1 MSSSIAPTTPSH
13 MRAARI
19 ARFGAAREVFEV
31 ADNAPTPTPGK
42 GEVLVRQRAS
52 SVNPIDC
59 RRRGGYG
66 RKLMKLGGLAGF
78 PLVLGNDVSGDVAA
92 VGPGVSALGVGDA
105 VFGAQRPSPQGAYA
119 EYCVVKADDLVA
131 KPEELSYR
139 EAAAL
144 PYAFLSAWAALKA
157 AGFRP
162 ESAPGKR
169 VFLQGGSG
177 GTGVVTL
184 QVCKGLGAYVA
195 TTAGP
200 AGIDLCRDLGADAVI
215 NYHTQ
220 DFAQELRDI
229 DFAICLADQAEERK
243 MLSIL
248 RRGPGAGYGTI
259 VHPLMP
265 LVDEKGLLVGGV
277 QAAATLL
284 GRRLRQ
290 ALRRRGYGWTLFR
303 PDRAALE
310 LLARLAAGGK
320 VRAVIDQTYPL
331 TDIAAA
337 HEYVERGR
345 SKGKVVVDI
354 A

>member
-1 MSSSIAPTTPSH
+1 MTSSTTPTTPGH
-13 MRAARI
+13 MQAARI
-19 ARFGAAREVFEV
+19 SRFGAARDVFEV
-31 ADNAPTPTPGK
+31 AHDAPVPTPGK
-42 GEVLVRQRAS
+42 GEVLVRQRAT

-66 RKLMKLGGLAGF
+66 QKLMKLRGLSGF
-78 PLVLGNDVSGDVAA
+78 PLTLGNDVAGDVVAI
-92 VGPGVSALGVGDA
+92 GPDVTALKVGDA
-105 VFGAQRPSPQGAYA
+105 VFGAQRPAPQGTTA

-131 KPEELSYR
+131 KPAGLSYR

-157 AGFRP
+157 AGLR
-162 ESAPGKR
+162 ADQAAGKR

-177 GTGVVTL
+177 GTGVVTV
-184 QVCKGLGAYVA
+184 QICKALGAYVA

-200 AGIDLCRDLGADAVI
+200 AGIDLCKGLGADEVI
-215 NYHTQ
+215 NYRTQ
-220 DFAQELRDI
+220 DFAQELRDF

-277 QAAATLL
+277 QAAATLI

-290 ALRRRGYGWTLFR
+290 ALQRRRYAWTLFS

-310 LLARLAAGGK
+310 LLARLAAEGK

-331 TDIAAA
+331 ADIAAA

>member
-1 MSSSIAPTTPSH
+1 MSSSTAPTTPRH
-13 MRAARI
+13 MQAARL
-19 ARFGAAREVFEV
+19 ARFGAARDVFEV
-31 ADNAPTPTPGK
+31 VEDAPTPTPGE
-42 GEVLVRQRAS
+42 GEVLVRQRAT

-66 RKLMKLGGLAGF
+66 QKLMKLRGLADF
-78 PLVLGNDVSGDVAA
+78 PLVLGNDVSGDVVAI
-92 VGPGVSALGVGDA
+92 GPGVSALRVGDA
-105 VFGAQRPSPQGAYA
+105 VFGAQRPSPQGTYA

-131 KPEELSYR
+131 KPAELSYR

-144 PYAFLSAWAALKA
+144 PYAFLSAWSALQA

-162 ESAPGKR
+162 ETAAGKR

-200 AGIDLCRDLGADAVI
+200 AGIDLCKGLGADEVI
-215 NYHTQ
+215 NYRTQ
-220 DFAQELRDI
+220 DFAQKLHDF
-229 DFAICLADQAEERK
+229 DFAICLADQAEEQK

-248 RRGPGAGYGTI
+248 HRGPGAGYGTI
-259 VHPLMP
+259 AHPLMP
-265 LVDEKGLLVGGV
+265 LVDEKGLLIGGA
-277 QAAATLL
+277 QAAGMLL

-303 PDRAALE
+303 PDRPALE
-310 LLARLAAGGK
+310 LLARLAAEGK

-331 TDIAAA
+331 ADIAAA
-337 HEYVERGR
+337 HAYVERGR

>member
-1 MSSSIAPTTPSH
+1 MQ
-13 MRAARI
+13 AAQI
-19 ARFGAAREVFEV
+19 TRFGAAREVFEV
-31 ADNAPTPTPGK
+31 SRDVSVPLPGK
-42 GEVLVRQRAS
+42 GEVLVRQRAT

-66 RKLMKLGGLAGF
+66 QKLMKLRGLTGF
-78 PLVLGNDVSGDVAA
+78 PLTLGNDVSGDVVAS
-92 VGPGVSALGVGDA
+92 GPDVSGLKAGQA
-105 VFGAQRPSPQGAYA
+105 VFGAKRPSHQGTYS
-119 EYCVVKADDLVA
+119 EYVVVKADDVVA
-131 KPEELSYR
+131 KPEGLSYR
-139 EAAAL
+139 DAAAL
-144 PYAFLSAWAALKA
+144 PYAFLSAWAALKD

-162 ESAPGKR
+162 ESATGKR

-184 QVCKGLGAYVA
+184 QVCKALGAYVA

-200 AGIDLCRDLGADAVI
+200 AGIDLCKSLGADEVI
-215 NYHTQ
+215 NYRTQ
-220 DFAQELRDI
+220 DFSQELADF
-229 DFAICLADQAEERK
+229 DFAVCLADDKEEQK
-243 MLSIL
+243 MLSVL
-248 RRGPGAGYGTI
+248 RRGPGAGYGTL

-265 LVDEKGLLVGGV
+265 LVDEKGLLLGGL
-277 QAAATLL
+277 QAASTLI

-290 ALRRRGYGWTLFR
+290 ALQRRGYGWSLFA

-310 LLARLAAGGK
+310 LLARLAAEGK
-320 VRAVIDQTYPL
+320 VRAVIDQTYPMA
-331 TDIAAA
+331 DIAAA